1 MFELIEMAALVGSGA
16 AVLFSYFK
24 TRSFVRRRLR
34 YVDDVQKGSAPV
46 VAGTVATL
54 AAAPVV
60 WLLPVVGAPA
70 AVAFGVAVGMGT
82 RAGARDIRNGTASA
96 D

>member
-1 MFELIEMAALVGSGA
+1 MIELLIFAGSGVA
-16 AVLFSYFK
+16 ILGSYIK
-24 TRSFVRRRLR
+24 TRSFVRKRLR
-34 YVDDVQKGSAPV
+34 YVDDVQRNRAPV
-46 VAGTVATL
+46 VAGTVAAL

-60 WLLPVVGAPA
+60 WALPVVGAGA

-82 RAGARDIRNGTASA
+82 RAGARDIRRGVSTGSV